1 MKVYYVFLKLVIC
14 FTSANTARI
23 LGVFPIPSFSHHI
36 VHRAVMKELHSLGHH
51 VVVVTSHPMQDS
63 SLQNYTE
70 IDISDTELYW
80 SKRFGTDKDDD
91 PYQKKFIWNILQI
104 TEYMCTIIYNNQQLQ
119 KILLEQ
125 NFDLVIVEWHSAP
138 CTYGYS
144 YFLSSPLIGISSTG
158 TYDSGH
164 DSVGNPTHPAY
175 IPNAVLPH
183 TDHKTFWERI
193 SSVWNALWFRW
204 LWHTIILPSHDAI
217 ARQQFGDSMPH
228 IGDIEKNLSLLILTL
243 DSLSLY
249 TRPNVPAIVEIR
261 GLHLQQP
268 KPLPKDLQDFLDGAL
283 EGVIYFS
290 LGTNVRSDRM
300 TEEKRQIFLDAFSE
314 LPQFRVLWKWESD
327 ELPGQPSNVKVAK
340 WLPQQDVLSHPNIK
354 LFIYQGGLQSTEE
367 VIRAC
372 VPIIGIPIFADQNR
386 IVINMAEFGAGVYVD
401 FNDLKKETLLNKVN
415 EVIYNKTYKENMKK
429 LMIRLKDEPDNSLSR
444 AAWWIEY
451 VIRHKG
457 ARHFRTAALDLTWIQ
472 NLLLDVIACII
483 FVLFLSF
490 WIVYR
495 VILLIRRIHYG
506 K

>member
-1 MKVYYVFLKLVIC
+1 MY
-14 FTSANTARI
+14 
-23 LGVFPIPSFSHHI
+23 H
-36 VHRAVMKELHSLGHH
+36 
-51 VVVVTSHPMQDS
+51 D
-63 SLQNYTE
+63 NYDE
-70 IDISDTELYW
+70 GCENDNNDH
-80 SKRFGTDKDDD
+80 DKDYD
-91 PYQKKFIWNILQI
+91 KRH
-104 TEYMCTIIYNNQQLQ
+104 NNDHN
-119 KILLEQ
+119 K
-125 NFDLVIVEWHSAP
+125 
-138 CTYGYS
+138 
-144 YFLSSPLIGISSTG
+144 
-158 TYDSGH
+158 DSKVH
-164 DSVGNPTHPAY
+164 DNDYEEENT
-175 IPNAVLPH
+175 
-183 TDHKTFWERI
+183 
-193 SSVWNALWFRW
+193 
-204 LWHTIILPSHDAI
+204 
-217 ARQQFGDSMPH
+217 
-228 IGDIEKNLSLLILTL
+228 
-243 DSLSLY
+243 
-249 TRPNVPAIVEIR
+249 
-261 GLHLQQP
+261 
-268 KPLPKDLQDFLDGAL
+268 DLQDFLDGAL